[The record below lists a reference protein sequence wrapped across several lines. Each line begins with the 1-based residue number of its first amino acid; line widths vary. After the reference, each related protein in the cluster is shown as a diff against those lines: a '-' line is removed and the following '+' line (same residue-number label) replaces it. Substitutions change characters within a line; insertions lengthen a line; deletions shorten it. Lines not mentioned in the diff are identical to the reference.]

1 MHHSSDPAVTTFRHS
16 RWASGFYLVAGTLNC
31 CFAIAFLILAF
42 ANADEHTSWRNK
54 VWAVTGSAVAALSLA
69 LWGLE
74 LILSGRA
81 AARTWVKV
89 GEQGVS
95 LRMPIPDGDLTWVGP
110 EIHLAWDKIESVSL
124 REKTCTI
131 HAGGERYKLDARNCS
146 DPRKLAELLAARKG
160 ISLTPASLRAK

>member
-1 MHHSSDPAVTTFRHS
+1 MHHSSGPAVITFRHS
-16 RWASGFYLVAGTLNC
+16 PWASGFYLLAGTLNC
-31 CFAIAFLILAF
+31 CFAILFLLLAF

-54 VWAVTGSAVAALSLA
+54 AWAVTGSAVAALSLA
-69 LWGLE
+69 LWGVE

-89 GEQGVS
+89 GEHGVS

-110 EIHLAWDKIESVSL
+110 EIHLAWDAIDSVTL

-131 HAGGERYKLDARNCS
+131 HTRGKLYKLDARNCS
-146 DPRKLAELLAARKG
+146 DPRKLAELVAAKKG
-160 ISLTPASLRAK
+160 ISLTSAPAPP